1 MICIMMWL
9 VKNVPLSLDGLE
21 MKFSAYS
28 ISPGGSMAYIGTWYE
43 ETYDL
48 ALAAIVKETGLDPQ
62 YIKIY
67 GRI

>member
-1 MICIMMWL
+1 MMWL
-9 VKNVPLSLDGLE
+9 VKSVLLSLDGLE

-28 ISPGGSMAYIGTWYE
+28 ISPAGSMSYIGTWYE
-43 ETYDL
+43 QTYDL

-62 YIKIY
+62 SIKVY